1 MEQMLCDVC
10 GRGALLKATN
20 GGEEDEN
27 PHYSCGDPECL
38 LAVQDQYPEWETLL
52 KSDEERGFAKPREIP
67 IVKPLQAI
75 KGGGKGESAP
85 TSTDR
90 AELEAILSQLSYRVA
105 TLEPL
110 ETEVN
115 NIALFLREHYQ
126 DEIRSKQPQHQG
138 SISACVIYY
147 LNKEREHGLVGLVRK
162 IRRILSNG

>member
-1 MEQMLCDVC
+1 MDQMLCDVC
-10 GRGALLKATN
+10 GRGAFLKGSEVLSDTTL
-20 GGEEDEN
+20 E
-27 PHYSCGDPECL
+27 PRVVYSCGDPECL
-38 LAVQDQYPEWETLL
+38 RATQDTLINWETIVRVGPR
-52 KSDEERGFAKPREIP
+52 EIPREIP

-105 TLEPL
+105 TLEPF